1 MIILITQLSHVA
13 FAYLHLDK
21 MIDIWTRQWS
31 LQGWSMDGQDIEFL
45 HKKSK
50 S

>member
-1 MIILITQLSHVA
+1 MIILITQLSHV
-13 FAYLHLDK
+13 AYLHLDK

-45 HKKSK
+45 QKKSK